1 MVLPGEMGQQVG
13 SSGLCELLL
22 HGQTERKNAMSFKL
36 TCLFSGFGWPLFLF
50 GFFLFFF
57 FTGKIYLCVIF
68 EDM

>member
-57 FTGKIYLCVIF
+57 TGKIYLCVIF